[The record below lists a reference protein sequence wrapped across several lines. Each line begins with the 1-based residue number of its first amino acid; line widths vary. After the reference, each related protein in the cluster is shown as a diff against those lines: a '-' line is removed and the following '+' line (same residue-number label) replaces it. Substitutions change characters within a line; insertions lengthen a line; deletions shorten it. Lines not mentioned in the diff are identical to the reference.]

1 MALLH
6 LPLLSDTLIVGGQ
19 VRTRGNSVTF
29 ILVTITHTL
38 AGQWLTVKVRFTKL
52 EVRNLITDMRVTYL
66 PQVLF
71 RHNVFTLL
79 TLCVVV

>member
-1 MALLH
+1 MASLH
-6 LPLLSDTLIVGGQ
+6 LPLLSDTLTVGGQ
-19 VRTRGNSVTF
+19 VRTRGNSVMF
-29 ILVTITHTL
+29 ILVTTIRTL
-38 AGQWLTVKVRFTKL
+38 AGQWLTGKVRFTKL
-52 EVRNLITDMRVTYL
+52 EVRNLITDTHVTFL